1 MTRDTTNYNTSI
13 SAQAPSAQRK
23 TRTIGSPLNKTQYAE
38 FARSAINQA
47 YADAN
52 FCNLTPK
59 QAAALLNPTGDAGKS
74 LMYEMPIKNGGWC
87 DRHLHT
93 FKPRTPRNEDIKYE
107 TLVKGS
113 QLWRAHHPAAITPN
127 SHKLFICEGAKKAV
141 ATAQHF
147 GGVTYYYDS
156 LGHALGLLSEL
167 TALASQYD
175 EVYWC
180 PDNDESQDARQKAEA
195 ICQAIV
201 RGNQNAKVASF
212 YGKGIDDAL
221 CNGID
226 AVRWLDAKSWRAV
239 APSCKGWDFVENRR
253 YFSEFRILS
262 GVRLYAI
269 KGEKG
274 TGKTYQLERFA
285 KAAIAE
291 GRTVIVCVHRISL
304 GRDLVRR
311 LGIPYIEDA
320 DYKGVGSVALCVN
333 SIEKVLINESLAGA
347 TLIIDESDQVL
358 NDLFES
364 DTMRKNRTKIVAHV
378 QALGMTI
385 ANTFGGSI
393 VVSSADISDRHIAD
407 IQDFFSINAGATY
420 KIWNQF
426 VPEKGDCFLSF
437 GVGLTPDS
445 KKFKPYDGVLFLRD
459 LAKAGK
465 RILCHLSAQDAAS
478 KFSSQVLE
486 EFLKITNPDARILRI
501 DSETNKDPN
510 HPAFNAARNIKALCL
525 SHDVILA
532 TPTIGTGV
540 DISFPNEAEN
550 PVFDAV
556 IVFANGVTND
566 SDAARQAAGRYR
578 NFKCPLYI
586 FAVPSFQIKPG
597 SLADKIFNM
606 SQFEAFEAAH
616 QWARNEFDPDFWQ
629 QNPYNADAILNLSKT
644 QLIQRNNARLKES
657 QDFGNILANKLRK
670 LDNYTLKAYEC
681 PYSFDDYQA
690 VDNALKAI
698 SEQLGHDQIDAIAT
712 APELSED
719 AYKSLLEKTT
729 QTADEI
735 AQIKAFQIRKSY
747 GLEPTQQVQ
756 TLIEN
761 GTLATLKN
769 NFFLTDGYEF
779 GQKLAAQSNYF
790 RTKDGRKDLAKDF
803 IEDNNKALQARAL
816 LKINFIERCRK
827 GVTTQEALQIL
838 RDLIDAD
845 LANYSLFNLPKNS
858 DLDEKTRT
866 DALSKI
872 AKNFGFRFAKKSK
885 KVQGKSVSVRV
896 LEDFDVAD
904 ERDGQSIKAK
914 VFKHWFERYSTK
926 IAAWDT
932 LQTDIKLVQAGKM
945 LDSIESSMLFGSNP
959 NDSRFKYTQLST
971 RAKTLTSPGN
981 PPKWQWAHK
990 SPKEFK
996 AWLKSA
1002 PSLAVDIETYS
1013 SDPTDKMGG
1022 LNHETGSIALVQF
1035 ADNDHIWMTTPD
1047 DLKTQFRRDFRLMMA
1062 RRTQR
1067 KVGHNFT
1074 FDLRFL
1080 AHQGLVGEIRNVAD
1094 TMLGSRCLCGDLG
1107 AAQLAKHSLEMACLN
1122 FLGIR
1127 ISKDEQKSDWSGTL
1141 TESQLNYAA
1150 LDPWYTFQLDKRLQ
1164 ELCAKPSLIG
1174 LPMPEMM
1181 ALKHWETRNATLPA
1195 FISMGLT
1202 GYVINENKTI
1212 IEEQRKAKLIE
1223 LKAEWEALC
1232 PDIKPTQTRK
1242 LLEYVNRK
1250 YGLKLA
1256 SLNKQNVVGDARVQE
1271 LELRQTIGAI
1281 EKELDI
1287 CAKVVAVGQRHSPVI
1302 TACSGTGRTSSGATK
1317 VNKKFF
1323 NMQSL
1328 PARVNPA
1335 IPESFGFL
1343 PLKAMFNT
1351 DCVIDLPASHGR
1363 ISAELAQDD
1372 YAIAAYTDDSVD
1384 MHCDTAAIIGQI
1396 ALAPDD
1402 AVRFVSGY
1410 IKEQNKNPKTAD
1422 GRIAKGLRDTAK
1434 NTYYGWLNGAG
1445 ASRIK
1450 DQIQNNLGIEVSRD
1464 KCQIA
1469 LDGMQ
1474 KNFSKT
1480 VEYAKSILS
1489 QLEDPAHQFVING
1502 KVVAYMEF
1510 AGVYLCWSLGV
1521 VGTDIKIPAT
1531 KAFASIW
1538 SCTESLLMNKAITNI
1553 HETFEANPQW
1563 GARLQNFI
1571 HDEINIEYKDI
1582 EAAKYAYESVKK
1594 YFAEICPLTISGFDK
1609 FEKCVFKKNEKPITN
1624 WADK

>member
-1 MTRDTTNYNTSI
+1 MTCDTTNYNTSI

-23 TRTIGSPLNKTQYAE
+23 PRNVGSKLNKTQYAE

-87 DRHLHT
+87 DRHLHI

-113 QLWRAHHPAAITPN
+113 QLWRAHHPAITPN

-147 GGVTYYYDS
+147 GGITYYYDS

-180 PDNDESQDARQKAEA
+180 PDNDESSDARQKAET

-201 RGNQNAKVASF
+201 QGNSTTKVASF

-221 CNGID
+221 CNGTD

-239 APSCKGWDFVENRR
+239 AARCDRWDFVENQR

-304 GRDLVRR
+304 GRDLARR

-333 SIEKVLINESLAGA
+333 SIEKVLLNESLAGA

-385 ANTFGGSI
+385 ANNFGGS
-393 VVSSADISDRHIAD
+393 VVISSADISDQHIAD
-407 IQDFFSINAGATY
+407 IQEFFSINAGVTY

-465 RILCHLSAQDAAS
+465 RVLCHLSAQDAAS

-486 EFLKITNPDARILRI
+486 EFLKIANPDAKILRI

-510 HPAFNAARNIKALCL
+510 HPAFNAARNIKALCQAY
-525 SHDVILA
+525 DVILA

-540 DISFPNEAEN
+540 DISFKDEDPCN
-550 PVFDAV
+550 PTFDAV
-556 IVFANGVTND
+556 VVFANGVTND

-578 NFKCPLYI
+578 NFKCPRYI
-586 FAVPSFQIKPG
+586 FAVPTFQIAPG
-597 SLADKIFNM
+597 SLAEKMLNQ
-606 SQFEAFEAAH
+606 SQFEAFKAA
-616 QWARNEFDPDFWQ
+616 QRWTESEFD
-629 QNPYNADAILNLSKT
+629 ADLFDTKAEIFNLSIAH
-644 QLIQRNNARLKES
+644 LISRNNARLKEA

-670 LDNYTLKAYEC
+670 LDNYNLKAYDC
-681 PYSFDDYQA
+681 PYSYDDYQA
-690 VDNALKAI
+690 IDEALKAI

-712 APELSED
+712 AAELSED
-719 AYKSLLEKTT
+719 EYKSLLEKTA
-729 QTADEI
+729 QTADEMH
-735 AQIKAFQIRKSY
+735 QIRAYQIRKSY

-761 GTLATLKN
+761 GTLSQLKN

-803 IEDNNKALQARAL
+803 IEDNTKALRARAL
-816 LKINFIERCRK
+816 LKINFIERCRN
-827 GVTTQEALQIL
+827 GVTSSEARRIL

-845 LANYSLFNLPKNS
+845 PANYLLFSIPKS
-858 DLDEKTRT
+858 DTDDKKRD
-866 DALSKI
+866 DALPRI
-872 AKNFGFRFAKKSK
+872 AKQFGFTLSKKSIW
-885 KVQGKSVSVRV
+885 QDGKTIKVRV
-896 LEDFDVAD
+896 LDAFDVTD
-904 ERDGQSIKAK
+904 ERDGQSIKTK
-914 VFKHWFERYSTK
+914 VFKHWTEHYATK
-926 IAAWDT
+926 VAAWDS
-932 LQTDIKLVQAGKM
+932 LKTDIKLIQAGKM
-945 LDSIESSMLFGSNP
+945 LDSVEYSMLVGSNP
-959 NDSRFKYTQLST
+959 NDARFKYTQLAT

-1002 PSLAVDIETYS
+1002 PSLAIDIETYS
-1013 SDPTDKMGG
+1013 SDPANKMGG
-1022 LNHETGSIALVQF
+1022 LNHETGVIALVQF
-1035 ADNDHIWMTTPD
+1035 ADNDNIWLSHPD

-1080 AHQGLVGEIRNVAD
+1080 AHQGLVGKIRNVAD

-1107 AAQLAKHSLEMACLN
+1107 AAQITKHSLEIAYLN

-1141 TESQLNYAA
+1141 TESQLSYAA

-1181 ALKHWETRNATLPA
+1181 ALKHWETRNASLPA

-1250 YGLKLA
+1250 YGLRLT

-1317 VNKKFF
+1317 VSKKFF

-1363 ISAELAQDD
+1363 ISAELAQDE
-1372 YAIAAYTDDSVD
+1372 YAIAAYIDDSID

-1396 ALAPDD
+1396 ALQADD
-1402 AVRFVSGY
+1402 AARFTSGY
-1410 IKEQNKNPKTAD
+1410 IKEQNKNPKSSD

-1464 KCQIA
+1464 KCQQA
-1469 LDGMQ
+1469 LTGMQ
-1474 KNFSKT
+1474 NNFRKT
-1480 VEYAKSILS
+1480 VEYAQSILK
-1489 QLEDPAHQFVING
+1489 QLEDPKHQFIFNG
-1502 KVVAYMEF
+1502 KICAYMEF
-1510 AGVYLCWSLGV
+1510 AGVYLSWVLGT
-1521 VGTDIKIPAT
+1521 VGSDIKIPAT

-1538 SCTESLLMNKAITNI
+1538 SCTESLLMNKAITDI
-1553 HETFEANPQW
+1553 HEKFDANPQW
-1563 GARLQNFI
+1563 GAALQNFI
-1571 HDEINIEYKDI
+1571 HDELNIEYKDI
-1582 EAAKYAYESVKK
+1582 EAARYAYESVKK
-1594 YFAEICPLTISGFDK
+1594 HFGEICPNTVSGFDK
-1609 FEKCVFKKNEKPITN
+1609 FEKCVFKKDGSPVTN
-1624 WADK
+1624 WSDK